1 MTNREFF
8 IERWER
14 EQPAFIRVLRAVPEG
29 NLTYRPHERST
40 AAGALAW
47 QLAEEQA
54 QLVEL
59 FRTGAIRFMQNAQP
73 ETMNDIAGAYE
84 KATNELRDHLK
95 SSNDEQWLGPAK
107 MLVNEAP
114 VWEDTLQNFIWGYL
128 LDMIHHRGQLS
139 VYLRPMGGKV
149 PAIYG
154 PSADDSGS

>member
-8 IERWER
+8 IDRWER
-14 EQPAFIRVLRAVPEG
+14 EQPAFLRVLRAVPEG

-40 AAGALAW
+40 TAAGLAW
-47 QLAEEQA
+47 QIAEEQK

-59 FRTGAIRFMQNAQP
+59 FRTGSIRFVQNPHP
-73 ETMNDIAGAYE
+73 ETMSDIADTYE
-84 KATNELRDHLK
+84 KATNELRDQLQAA
-95 SSNDEQWLGPAK
+95 NDEQWAGPAK
-107 MLVNEAP
+107 MLMNDGP
-114 VWEDTLQNFIWGYL
+114 VWEDTMQNFVWGYL